1 MKKAIAIILAATLC
15 LTFLAAC
22 GGDSGGGA
30 QSSGKKSVILLG
42 TNYGDKSFFDSAKTG
57 VEKAGVDFADTYT
70 VDIVDITNDTTK
82 YDTALQ
88 EASDKKPEI
97 IVVGTFN
104 MHDPLSAVAPQHP
117 GVKYV
122 IFDDQIDGID
132 NVYSCLFNANQ
143 ASYLAGMIGA
153 KVSQTGTIGFVGGM
167 DNTPIIWDFLIGY
180 IEGAL
185 SVNPGIK
192 VAVSYANDFSNSAK
206 AKELALAQI
215 NTNGADVIFS
225 VAGASGAGTIEACAE
240 AGKYV
245 IGVDSDQAAQY
256 EGRPEQKAIITSAL
270 KRVDNAIY
278 QAIESVKN
286 GQFKSGY
293 EMLGIDRDCVGIVI
307 DDNTRSVVDA
317 AFIQQIEDSIAKMKT
332 GEIKVSSAFAL
343 SEADTL
349 AIINSVK

>member
-1 MKKAIAIILAATLC
+1 MKRTIAVILAAILC
-15 LTFLAAC
+15 LSILAAC
-22 GGDSGGGA
+22 GGGGGGGSNTQA
-30 QSSGKKSVILLG
+30 EKKSVVLLG
-42 TNYGDKSFFDSAKTG
+42 SNYGDKSFFDSARTG
-57 VEKAGVDFADTYT
+57 VERVAADFGDVYT
-70 VDIVDITNDTTK
+70 TDIVDITNDTTK
-82 YDTALQ
+82 YDTALL
-88 EASDKKPEI
+88 EASDKSPEI

-104 MHDPLSAVAPQHP
+104 MHDPLTAAAPQYP
-117 GVKYV
+117 DVKYI
-122 IFDDQIDGID
+122 IFDDQIEGMD

-143 ASYLAGMIGA
+143 ASYLAGMIAA
-153 KVSQTGTIGFVGGM
+153 KTSKTGTVGFVGGM

-180 IEGAL
+180 IEGAQ

-215 NTNGADVIFS
+215 NTNNADVLFS

-256 EGRPEQKAIITSAL
+256 EGRPEYDAIITSAL

-278 QAIESVKN
+278 QAIERAKN
-286 GQFKSGY
+286 GEFKGGY

-307 DDNTRSVVDA
+307 DDNTRKVVDE
-317 AFIQQIEDSIAKMKT
+317 AFIGEVESAIEKMKS
-332 GEIKVSSAFAL
+332 GEIVVSSAFAL
-343 SEADTL
+343 
-349 AIINSVK
+349 